1 MKDKLLELY
10 GFIEHQLGTEH
21 DWYVQKRL
29 REKLEAINTLLVEI
43 PFGLKDILKDFDE
56 EMI

>member
-10 GFIEHQLGTEH
+10 GFIEHQLNSEH
-21 DWYVQKRL
+21 DWYVKRKL
-29 REKLEAINTLLVEI
+29 NEKLEAINVLLENI

-56 EMI
+56 EVI

>member
-1 MKDKLLELY
+1 MKDKLFELY
-10 GFIEHQLGTEH
+10 GFIEHQLNSEH
-21 DWYVQKRL
+21 NLYVKKSL

-56 EMI
+56 EVI

>member
-10 GFIEHQLGTEH
+10 GFIEHQLNSEH
-21 DWYVQKRL
+21 DWYFKERL
-29 REKLEAINTLLVEI
+29 KEKLEAINTLLVEI

-56 EMI
+56 EII

>member
-1 MKDKLLELY
+1 MKNKLLELY

-21 DWYVQKRL
+21 DWYVKRKL
-29 REKLEAINTLLVEI
+29 TEKLDAINILLENI

-56 EMI
+56 EVI